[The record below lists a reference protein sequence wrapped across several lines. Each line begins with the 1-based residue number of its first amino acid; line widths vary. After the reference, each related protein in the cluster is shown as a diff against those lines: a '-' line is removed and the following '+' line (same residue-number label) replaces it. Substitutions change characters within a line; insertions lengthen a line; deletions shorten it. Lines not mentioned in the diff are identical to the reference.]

1 MSAPKDMSPEAV
13 GRDIRGR
20 AYADPLAV
28 RAAKARKEKKR

>member
-28 RAAKARKEKKR
+28 RAAKQKRSKP